1 MSFLRKAIKKV
12 RSQVQPPMSSEP
24 TSMGNKFE
32 RMFGISRQLPR
43 PMPNPLGGIM
53 GGVDFLPGY
62 GEFPRVT
69 LDPDLN
75 PPTSVSPPMRMPSR
89 RPRRLPQIMPE
100 RMPSRFTGGG
110 LGSFF
115 ERIFDQLERED
126 ESPRLPMPEDM
137 PRERFPMIRPGFAG
151 GEEVN
156 MDMMMADQA
165 ARQGMSPAEQR
176 MMMIQKT
183 AADMGRTISDRDA
196 QLFGMGEISF
206 TEAMSRARP
215 SMDRV
220 SGERNLMQQE
230 QMFFPNQ
237 NSLGRELAKLQTG
250 IRAGTETFRDKI
262 SDPIMQAIENE
273 KERYSD
279 QMSRGFAAGDE
290 VDVDALPKGLKSMYD
305 SGPKG
310 RKGVEN
316 IAAKTDKFAEG
327 GAVESEIDAALSD
340 IQSVAPEAQAIGQ
353 IMTIVME
360 MIQAGASEEQVIQ
373 ALMQMGLDEEDIQ
386 QVMMMI
392 AEQMQGQDPIQSQ
405 LSQMM

>member
-1 MSFLRKAIKKV
+1 MAGPLLPLLGVVAEFIMANGTRAAAMRYGPKAVEQGLNQIKKRQSAINRRV
-12 RSQVQPPMSSEP
+12 SEKKGKGEIPPRTQTDAQIEAKLANERARR
-24 TSMGNKFE
+24 MGRE
-32 RMFGISRQLPR
+32 APR
-43 PMPNPLGGIM
+43 
-53 GGVDFLPGY
+53 
-62 GEFPRVT
+62 
-69 LDPDLN
+69 
-75 PPTSVSPPMRMPSR
+75 
-89 RPRRLPQIMPE
+89 
-100 RMPSRFTGGG
+100 SRFDEEGFPLDEVPLQFAEGDVVNAG
-110 LGSFF
+110 LGSL
-115 ERIFDQLERED
+115 IG
-126 ESPRLPMPEDM
+126 ESGRT
-137 PRERFPMIRPGFAG
+137 IS
-151 GEEVN
+151 N
-156 MDMMMADQA
+156 MDRMMAEQA

-176 MMMIQKT
+176 MIMIQKT

-230 QMFFPNQ
+230 QMFFPTQ
-237 NSLGRELAKLQTG
+237 NSLGRQLAKLQTG
-250 IRAGTETFRDKI
+250 MQEGAETFREKI
-262 SDPIMQAIENE
+262 TDPIMQMIENE
-273 KERYSD
+273 KEAYSD

-290 VDVDALPKGLKSMYD
+290 VDVDALPKGLKAMYD

-310 RKGVEN
+310 REGVEK

-353 IMTIVME
+353 IMTMVME

>member
-1 MSFLRKAIKKV
+1 MAGPLLPLLGVVAEFIMANGTRAAAMRYGPKAVEQGLNQIKKRQSAINRRV
-12 RSQVQPPMSSEP
+12 SEKKGKGEIPPRTQTDAQIEAKLANERARR
-24 TSMGNKFE
+24 MGRE
-32 RMFGISRQLPR
+32 APR
-43 PMPNPLGGIM
+43 
-53 GGVDFLPGY
+53 
-62 GEFPRVT
+62 
-69 LDPDLN
+69 
-75 PPTSVSPPMRMPSR
+75 
-89 RPRRLPQIMPE
+89 
-100 RMPSRFTGGG
+100 SRFDEEGFPLDEVPLQFAEGDVVNAG
-110 LGSFF
+110 LGSL
-115 ERIFDQLERED
+115 IG
-126 ESPRLPMPEDM
+126 ESGRT
-137 PRERFPMIRPGFAG
+137 IS
-151 GEEVN
+151 N
-156 MDMMMADQA
+156 MDRMMAEQA

-176 MMMIQKT
+176 MIMIQKT

-230 QMFFPNQ
+230 QMFFPTQ
-237 NSLGRELAKLQTG
+237 NSLGRQLAKLQTG
-250 IRAGTETFRDKI
+250 MQEGAETFREKI
-262 SDPIMQAIENE
+262 TDPIMQMIENE
-273 KERYSD
+273 KEAYSD

-290 VDVDALPKGLKSMYD
+290 VDVDALPKGLKAMYD

-310 RKGVEN
+310 REGVEN

-353 IMTIVME
+353 IMTMVME

>member
-1 MSFLRKAIKKV
+1 MAGPLLPLLGVVAEFIMANGTRAAAMRYGPKAVEQGLNQIKKRQSAINRRV
-12 RSQVQPPMSSEP
+12 SEKKGKGEIPPRTQTDAQIEAKLANERARR
-24 TSMGNKFE
+24 MGRE
-32 RMFGISRQLPR
+32 APR
-43 PMPNPLGGIM
+43 
-53 GGVDFLPGY
+53 
-62 GEFPRVT
+62 
-69 LDPDLN
+69 
-75 PPTSVSPPMRMPSR
+75 
-89 RPRRLPQIMPE
+89 
-100 RMPSRFTGGG
+100 SRFDEEGFPLDEVPLQFAEGDVVNAG
-110 LGSFF
+110 LGSL
-115 ERIFDQLERED
+115 IG
-126 ESPRLPMPEDM
+126 ESGRT
-137 PRERFPMIRPGFAG
+137 IS
-151 GEEVN
+151 N
-156 MDMMMADQA
+156 MDRMMAEQA

-176 MMMIQKT
+176 MIMIQKT
-183 AADMGRTISDRDA
+183 AADMGRTISDNDA
-196 QLFGMGEISF
+196 KAFGMGMISF
-206 TEAMSRARP
+206 EEAMSRARP

-230 QMFFPNQ
+230 QMFFPTQ
-237 NSLGRELAKLQTG
+237 NSLGRQLAKLQTG
-250 IRAGTETFRDKI
+250 MQEGAETFREKI
-262 SDPIMQAIENE
+262 TDPIMQMIENE
-273 KERYSD
+273 KEAYSD

-290 VDVDALPKGLKSMYD
+290 VDVDALPKGLKAMYD

-310 RKGVEN
+310 REGVEN

-353 IMTIVME
+353 IMTMVME

>member
-1 MSFLRKAIKKV
+1 MEK
-12 RSQVQPPMSSEP
+12 
-24 TSMGNKFE
+24 
-32 RMFGISRQLPR
+32 GIGSL
-43 PMPNPLGGIM
+43 I
-53 GGVDFLPGY
+53 
-62 GEFPRVT
+62 GESGRT
-69 LDPDLN
+69 I
-75 PPTSVSPPMRMPSR
+75 S
-89 RPRRLPQIMPE
+89 
-100 RMPSRFTGGG
+100 
-110 LGSFF
+110 
-115 ERIFDQLERED
+115 
-126 ESPRLPMPEDM
+126 
-137 PRERFPMIRPGFAG
+137 
-151 GEEVN
+151 N
-156 MDMMMADQA
+156 MDRMMADQA

-196 QLFGMGEISF
+196 KLFGMGEISF
-206 TEAMSRARP
+206 EEAMSRARP

-230 QMFFPNQ
+230 QMFFPEKK
-237 NSLGRELAKLQTG
+237 S
-250 IRAGTETFRDKI
+250 FRDSQQAFKGTPLGDAL
-262 SDPIMQAIENE
+262 SYVPDLMQVADYMGLKN
-273 KERYSD
+273 
-279 QMSRGFAAGDE
+279 FAAGDE
-290 VDVDALPKGLKSMYD
+290 VDVDALPKGLKAMYD

-310 RKGVEN
+310 REGVEN

-327 GAVESEIDAALSD
+327 GAVESEIDEALSD

-353 IMTIVME
+353 IMTMVME

>member
-1 MSFLRKAIKKV
+1 MAGPLLPLLGVVAEFIMANGTRAAAMRYGPKAVEQGLNQIKKRQSAINRRV
-12 RSQVQPPMSSEP
+12 SEKKGKGEIPPRTQTDAQIEAKLANERARR
-24 TSMGNKFE
+24 MGRE
-32 RMFGISRQLPR
+32 APR
-43 PMPNPLGGIM
+43 
-53 GGVDFLPGY
+53 
-62 GEFPRVT
+62 
-69 LDPDLN
+69 
-75 PPTSVSPPMRMPSR
+75 
-89 RPRRLPQIMPE
+89 
-100 RMPSRFTGGG
+100 SRFDEEGFPLDEVPLQFAEGDVVNAG
-110 LGSFF
+110 LGSLMGKSG
-115 ERIFDQLERED
+115 RTI
-126 ESPRLPMPEDM
+126 S
-137 PRERFPMIRPGFAG
+137 
-151 GEEVN
+151 N
-156 MDMMMADQA
+156 MDRMMAEQA

-176 MMMIQKT
+176 MIMIQKT

-230 QMFFPNQ
+230 QMFFPTQ
-237 NSLGRELAKLQTG
+237 NSLGRQLAKLQTG
-250 IRAGTETFRDKI
+250 MQEGAETFREKI
-262 SDPIMQAIENE
+262 TDPIMQMIENE
-273 KERYSD
+273 KEAYSD

-290 VDVDALPKGLKSMYD
+290 VDVDALPKGLKAMYD

-310 RKGVEN
+310 KEGVEN

-353 IMTIVME
+353 IMTMVME

>member
-1 MSFLRKAIKKV
+1 MAGPLLPLLGVVAEFIMANGTRAAAMRYGPKAVEQGLNQIKKRQSAINRRV
-12 RSQVQPPMSSEP
+12 SEKKGKGEIPPRTQTDAQIEAKLANERARR
-24 TSMGNKFE
+24 MGRE
-32 RMFGISRQLPR
+32 APR
-43 PMPNPLGGIM
+43 
-53 GGVDFLPGY
+53 
-62 GEFPRVT
+62 
-69 LDPDLN
+69 
-75 PPTSVSPPMRMPSR
+75 
-89 RPRRLPQIMPE
+89 
-100 RMPSRFTGGG
+100 SRFDKEGFPLDEVPLQFAEGDVVNAG
-110 LGSFF
+110 LGSL
-115 ERIFDQLERED
+115 IG
-126 ESPRLPMPEDM
+126 ESGRT
-137 PRERFPMIRPGFAG
+137 IS
-151 GEEVN
+151 N
-156 MDMMMADQA
+156 MDRMMAEQA

-176 MMMIQKT
+176 MIMIQKT

-206 TEAMSRARP
+206 TEAMSRAKP

-230 QMFFPNQ
+230 QMFFPTQ
-237 NSLGRELAKLQTG
+237 NSLGRQLAKLQTG
-250 IRAGTETFRDKI
+250 MQEGAETFREKI
-262 SDPIMQAIENE
+262 TDPIMQMIENE
-273 KERYSD
+273 KEAYSD

-290 VDVDALPKGLKSMYD
+290 VDVDALPKGLKAMYD

-310 RKGVEN
+310 KEGVEK

-353 IMTIVME
+353 IMTMVME

>member
-1 MSFLRKAIKKV
+1 MAGPLLPLLGVVAEFIMANGTRAAAMRYGPKAVEQGLNQIKKRQSAINRRV
-12 RSQVQPPMSSEP
+12 SEKKGKGEIPPRTQTDAQIEAKLANERARR
-24 TSMGNKFE
+24 MGRE
-32 RMFGISRQLPR
+32 APR
-43 PMPNPLGGIM
+43 
-53 GGVDFLPGY
+53 
-62 GEFPRVT
+62 
-69 LDPDLN
+69 
-75 PPTSVSPPMRMPSR
+75 
-89 RPRRLPQIMPE
+89 
-100 RMPSRFTGGG
+100 SRFDEEGFPLDEVPLQFAEGDVVNAG
-110 LGSFF
+110 LGSL
-115 ERIFDQLERED
+115 IG
-126 ESPRLPMPEDM
+126 ESGRT
-137 PRERFPMIRPGFAG
+137 IS
-151 GEEVN
+151 N
-156 MDMMMADQA
+156 MDRMMAEQA

-176 MMMIQKT
+176 MIMIQKT

-206 TEAMSRARP
+206 TEAMSRAKP

-230 QMFFPNQ
+230 QMFFPTQ
-237 NSLGRELAKLQTG
+237 NSLGRQLAKLQTG
-250 IRAGTETFRDKI
+250 MQEGAETFREKI
-262 SDPIMQAIENE
+262 TDPIMQMIENE
-273 KERYSD
+273 KEAYSD

-290 VDVDALPKGLKSMYD
+290 VDVDALPKGLKAMYD

-310 RKGVEN
+310 REGVEN

-353 IMTIVME
+353 IMTMVME